1 MKQDRD
7 LLKKEIISQASAL
20 HFRMILSSREHHKEM
35 CDSFAE
41 YILKLIDNDR

>member
-1 MKQDRD
+1 MKQNRE

-20 HFRMILSSREHHKEM
+20 HFRMIMCNSEYHKKLY
-35 CDSFAE
+35 DGFAE